1 MQVFMRTAF
10 SAAAIA
16 ALSISFAQAQQTLE
30 PVIVSANPLGA
41 DINDLI
47 TPVSVLRGD
56 QFMGGDFIR
65 LNFACPQI
73 NLLKAIDIIEKVVH
87 ATD

>member
-16 ALSISFAQAQQTLE
+16 ALSVPFAHAQQTLA
-30 PVIVSANPLGA
+30 PVVVSANPLGA

-47 TPVSVLRGD
+47 TPVCCVAINCHKSNQVL
-56 QFMGGDFIR
+56 
-65 LNFACPQI
+65 
-73 NLLKAIDIIEKVVH
+73 
-87 ATD
+87 